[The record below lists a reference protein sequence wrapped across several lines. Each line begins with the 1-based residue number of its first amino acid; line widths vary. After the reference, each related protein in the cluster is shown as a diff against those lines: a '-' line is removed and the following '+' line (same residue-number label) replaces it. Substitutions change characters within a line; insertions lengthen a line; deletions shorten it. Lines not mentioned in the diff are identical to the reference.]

1 MLKKIKK
8 SIICILDINFTL
20 IKKNNCFLKV
30 VCYNDNRGEYMKI
43 LENEKGFSLVE
54 LLAVLV
60 ILALL
65 ALLAGGTVMNII
77 NKAEEQVTAAQENA
91 ILSAAE
97 KWSVDNSEK
106 FDDTEGQR
114 VEVGLDIV
122 FVVDVSG
129 SMLKTLSGN
138 STDDYT
144 KSRYYAAVDAINGA
158 LEVLKNNPKSRIS
171 FVFYATGITYQTPL
185 MTASSISNL
194 AVTEEEH
201 IYALGEQVYVNGG
214 TYTQGGIVTAGNI
227 LINNKLSGQIPVIIV
242 LTDGDPTYGYSKFD
256 SNPMKYTKHNSS
268 TSGKGGSE
276 MSKEEGWYLIRNS
289 YLVRKKIE
297 EVYGSE
303 MFFYTIGMGLDQDYI
318 RFVLNPNTETLAAL
332 KNSTTK
338 VSGSSTT
345 SGQLYTYITGKTGA
359 YNYVTESFMGK
370 MDTSDLN
377 QYFREIANQVTDAA
391 KVTQVCV
398 TVKDLYDGGYLSSS
412 DIKMADGEA
421 ASTYVIMSYN
431 EPTNQYNF
439 ALAKTEEQEND
450 CKKLLEGSA

>member
-77 NKAEEQVTAAQENA
+77 NKAEEQITTAQENA

-144 KSRYYAAVDAINGA
+144 KSRYYAAVEAINGA
-158 LEVLKNNPKSRIS
+158 LEVLKSNPKSRIS
-171 FVFYATGITYQTPL
+171 FVFYATGITYQTSL
-185 MTASSISNL
+185 KDASSISYL
-194 AVTEEEH
+194 SVTKKNY
-201 IYALGEQVYVNGG
+201 IKVSDKQVYVDGG

-227 LINNKLSGQIPVIIV
+227 LINNKLCGQIPVIIV
-242 LTDGDPTYGYSKFD
+242 LTDGDPTYGYSKFESSPLSYHDHNSTD
-256 SNPMKYTKHNSS
+256 SNTGNR
-268 TSGKGGSE
+268 
-276 MSKEEGWYLIRNS
+276 MSKEEAWYLIRNS
-289 YLVRKKIE
+289 YLVRERIE
-297 EVYGSE
+297 AVYGSD
-303 MFFYTIGMGLDQDYI
+303 MFLYTIGVGLDQDYI
-318 RFVLNPNTETLAAL
+318 RFVLNPNEETLLDL

-338 VSGSSTT
+338 LSSTTTT

-377 QYFREIANQVTDAA
+377 QYFREITNQVTDAA

-421 ASTYVIMSYN
+421 SSTYVLMSYN
-431 EPTNQYNF
+431 EPTNQYTF
-439 ALAKTEEQEND
+439 ALAKTEQQEND
-450 CKKLLEGSA
+450 CKKILEGSA

>member
-1 MLKKIKK
+1 M
-8 SIICILDINFTL
+8 
-20 IKKNNCFLKV
+20 
-30 VCYNDNRGEYMKI
+30 
-43 LENEKGFSLVE
+43 
-54 LLAVLV
+54 
-60 ILALL
+60 
-65 ALLAGGTVMNII
+65 
-77 NKAEEQVTAAQENA
+77 
-91 ILSAAE
+91 
-97 KWSVDNSEK
+97 
-106 FDDTEGQR
+106 
-114 VEVGLDIV
+114 
-122 FVVDVSG
+122 
-129 SMLKTLSGN
+129 
-138 STDDYT
+138 
-144 KSRYYAAVDAINGA
+144 
-158 LEVLKNNPKSRIS
+158 
-171 FVFYATGITYQTPL
+171 
-185 MTASSISNL
+185 
-194 AVTEEEH
+194 
-201 IYALGEQVYVNGG
+201 YVNGG
-214 TYTQGGIVTAGNI
+214 TYTQGGIVTAGNV
-227 LINNKLSGQIPVIIV
+227 LVNNKLDGQIPVIIV
-242 LTDGDPTYGYSKFD
+242 LTDGDPTFGYSKFE
-256 SNPMKYTKHNSS
+256 SNPMQYTSHNSS
-268 TSGKGGSE
+268 SSNNGGSQ

-297 EVYGSE
+297 EVYGAE
-303 MFFYTIGMGLDQDYI
+303 MFFYTIGMGLDQDYV

-338 VSGSSTT
+338 VSGSNTT

-421 ASTYVIMSYN
+421 SSTYVIMSYN